1 MAMANPREPRRITRT
16 IPAAQLIGLLL
27 AFVLTAGAG
36 GVIAAGLVIPL
47 ASGMD
52 TAVDTG
58 VEVFEEV
65 PAELVPGPLS
75 EQSQIYASDG
85 KTKLATFYAQNR
97 IVVPLDKVSANMR
110 NAVIAI
116 EDERFYTHGGV
127 DPEGISRAAVQNF
140 GGGDTQGASTLTQ
153 QYVKNV
159 LIEEA
164 DRAGDTF
171 GVLEAR
177 EDSLTRKLREAKLA
191 IALEKEMSK
200 DDILQ
205 GYLNIAQFGTS
216 VYGVETASQHYF
228 DKSAKDL
235 SIVEAATIAGITK
248 APSQFDPVANP
259 EDASVRRNLV
269 IGKMWQ
275 LGYIST
281 AERDEAMATKL
292 EDTLD
297 VQPIDVGCDS
307 AGGAAFFCDYVIKEI
322 MANPEFGETRDD
334 RYDLLYRGG
343 LRIVTTLDLKM
354 QAAAWKTINDS
365 VPADNAYDLEAAVT
379 SVEPGTGQIKAMAQN
394 VPYDAR
400 AEPAARTTAQNYSA
414 DYNHG
419 NSRGF
424 QVGSNFKPFVLA
436 EWLRSGRTLQ
446 DRVSANAFSAY
457 ETSFQA
463 NGCVHAFTHQPWNV
477 SNVDGAASGTV
488 SVLQGT
494 FQSLNTVY
502 ARMSQQLDLCN
513 VQKTAWDAGFRPMT
527 SGLTRDGTGTFRTI
541 DNPQQADI
549 DVLASMTLGTQ
560 ASTPI
565 NQASAFAT
573 FASGGIY
580 CNPVAILE
588 VKDHD
593 GKDVPVPSADCKQ
606 TLEPEV
612 ANTVAYAMTKV
623 FQTSPFGTAWGI
635 APGLADGRPVAGKT
649 GTTNDAM
656 QSWFTGYT
664 PELST
669 SVWVGEASGNVPHMN
684 VYLPSMSWYGASAK
698 AGPMYGG
705 TIAAPTWRRYM
716 DQAMA
721 DLPKTA
727 FPAPDPALV
736 GKAPTPPKTEESNDG
751 DEGSDK
757 GGDGDTGGGNGG
769 DTGAGGGGGGDAGGE
784 AGPGGGGPGGGGP
797 GPGGDD

>member
-1 MAMANPREPRRITRT
+1 MAMANPRVPRRITRT

-47 ASGMD
+47 AAGVD
-52 TAVDTG
+52 TTVDTG

-65 PAELVPGPLS
+65 PDELVPGPLS
-75 EQSQIYASDG
+75 EQSQIYASDN

-97 IVVPLDKVSANMR
+97 IVVPLDRVSDHMK

-116 EDERFYTHGGV
+116 EDERFFTHGGV
-127 DPEGISRAAVQNF
+127 DPEGISRAALQNF

-164 DRAGDTF
+164 DRSGNTF

-191 IALEKEMSK
+191 IAIEKEMSK
-200 DDILQ
+200 DEILQ
-205 GYLNIAQFGTS
+205 GYLNIAQFGVS

-235 SIVEAATIAGITK
+235 SVVEAATIAGITK
-248 APSQFDPVANP
+248 APSQFDPVENP
-259 EDASVRRNLV
+259 KEAVVRRNLV

-281 AERDEAMATKL
+281 EERDEAMATKL
-292 EDTLD
+292 SATLD
-297 VQPIDVGCDS
+297 VQPIEVGCDA

-322 MANPEFGETRDD
+322 MGSPEFGETKAD

-343 LRIVTTLDLKM
+343 LRIRTTLDVKM
-354 QAAAWKTINDS
+354 QKAAEKTIVAA
-365 VPADNAYDLEAAVT
+365 VPGDNGYGLEAAVT
-379 SVEPGTGQIKAMAQN
+379 SVEPGTGQIKSMAQN
-394 VPYDAR
+394 IPYNAR
-400 AEPAARTTAQNYSA
+400 AESTPGTTAQNYSA
-414 DYNHG
+414 DYSHG

-436 EWLRSGRTLQ
+436 EWLRSGRQLQ
-446 DRVSANAFSAY
+446 DTISANGFSAN

-463 NGCVHAFTHQPWNV
+463 DGCVHAFTNQEWGV
-477 SNVDGAASGTV
+477 SNVDGSASGTV

-513 VQKTAWDAGFRPMT
+513 VQKTAWDVGFRPMT
-527 SGLTRDGTGTFRTI
+527 SGLTYEGVGKFRTI
-541 DNPQQADI
+541 DNPQQRDI

-565 NQASAFAT
+565 NQASAYAT
-573 FASGGIY
+573 FASGGTY
-580 CNPVAILE
+580 CDPIAILE
-588 VKDHD
+588 VKDTD
-593 GKDVPVPSADCKQ
+593 GKKLKVPSADCRQ
-606 TLEPEV
+606 TLEPNV

-623 FQTSPFGTAWGI
+623 FQSPPTWGTAWQLS
-635 APGLADGRPVAGKT
+635 PGLADGRPVAGKT

-664 PELST
+664 PNLST

-684 VYLPSMSWYGASAK
+684 VFLPAQTWYDSSPE

-716 DQAMA
+716 DLAVA
-721 DLPKTA
+721 DLPKVA
-727 FPAPDPALV
+727 FPDPDPNLV
-736 GKAPTPPKTEESNDG
+736 GKAPAPPKPEKD
-751 DEGSDK
+751 DEGGDS
-757 GGDGDTGGGNGG
+757 GGDSGDSGGDSGDGGDTGGDSGDGGDNGG
-769 DTGAGGGGGGDAGGE
+769 GNNGND
-784 AGPGGGGPGGGGP
+784 
-797 GPGGDD
+797 

>member
-1 MAMANPREPRRITRT
+1 
-16 IPAAQLIGLLL
+16 
-27 AFVLTAGAG
+27 VLTAGAG

-47 ASGMD
+47 AAGVD
-52 TAVDTG
+52 TTVDTG

-85 KTKLATFYAQNR
+85 RTKLATFYAQNR
-97 IVVPLDKVSANMR
+97 IVVPLDKVSDNMK

-116 EDERFYTHGGV
+116 EDERFFTHGGV
-127 DPEGISRAAVQNF
+127 DPEGISRAALQNF

-200 DDILQ
+200 DEILQ

-228 DKSAKDL
+228 NKSSKDL
-235 SIVEAATIAGITK
+235 SVVEAATIAGITK
-248 APSQFDPVANP
+248 APSQFDPVENP
-259 EDASVRRNLV
+259 KDAVVRRDLV

-281 AERDEAMATKL
+281 EERDEAMATKL
-292 EDTLD
+292 SATLD
-297 VQPIDVGCDS
+297 VQPIEVGCDA

-322 MANPEFGETRDD
+322 MASPEFGESKDD

-343 LRIVTTLDLKM
+343 LRIVTTLDWKM
-354 QAAAWKTINDS
+354 QKAAQETIAEA
-365 VPADNAYDLEAAVT
+365 VPVGNAYNLEAAVT
-379 SVEPGTGQIKAMAQN
+379 SVEPGTGQIKSMAQN
-394 VPYDAR
+394 IPYNAR
-400 AEPAARTTAQNYSA
+400 AESTPGTTAQNYSA
-414 DYNHG
+414 DYLHG

-446 DRVSANAFSAY
+446 DRVSANGFSAN
-457 ETSFQA
+457 ETSFRA
-463 NGCVHAFTHQPWNV
+463 DGCVHAFTNQTWGV

-513 VQKTAWDAGFRPMT
+513 VQKTAWDVGFRPMT
-527 SGLTRDGTGTFRTI
+527 SSLTPEGTGTSRTI
-541 DNPQQADI
+541 DNPQQRDI

-573 FASGGIY
+573 FASGGTY
-580 CNPVAILE
+580 CDPIAILE
-588 VKDHD
+588 VKDTD
-593 GKDVPVPSADCKQ
+593 GKKMKVPSADCRQ
-606 TLEPEV
+606 TLEPNV
-612 ANTVAYAMTKV
+612 ANTVAFAMTKV
-623 FQTSPFGTAWGI
+623 FQTNPWGTAWQLS
-635 APGLADGRPVAGKT
+635 PGLADGRPVAGKT
-649 GTTNDAM
+649 GTTNDAW

-664 PELST
+664 PNLST
-669 SVWVGEASGNVPHMN
+669 SVWVGEASGNVPHMS
-684 VYLPSMSWYGASAK
+684 VFLPAQTWYDSSPE

-716 DQAMA
+716 DAAVA
-721 DLPKTA
+721 DLPVVSFPDPDA
-727 FPAPDPALV
+727 NLVGRAPAP
-736 GKAPTPPKTEESNDG
+736 PKP
-751 DEGSDK
+751 DK
-757 GGDGDTGGGNGG
+757 DDGGDSGDSGGDSGDSGGDTGGDSGGDSGGDVTIGGGNGG
-769 DTGAGGGGGGDAGGE
+769 DTRGND
-784 AGPGGGGPGGGGP
+784 
-797 GPGGDD
+797 

>member
-1 MAMANPREPRRITRT
+1 MALPNSREPRRVTRT

-47 ASGMD
+47 ASGVD

-75 EQSQIYASDG
+75 EQSQIYASNG
-85 KTKLATFYAQNR
+85 KTKLATFYVHNR
-97 IVVPLDKVSANMR
+97 IVVPLDKVSDHMK
-110 NAVIAI
+110 NAVISI

-127 DPEGISRAAVQNF
+127 DPEGISRAAVKNF
-140 GGGDTQGASTLTQ
+140 GGGATEGASTLTQ

-164 DRAGDTF
+164 SRSGDTF
-171 GVLEAR
+171 GVLEAS
-177 EDSLTRKLREAKLA
+177 EGSLTRKLREAKLA
-191 IALEKEMSK
+191 IALEKQMSK
-200 DDILQ
+200 DEILQ
-205 GYLNIAQFGTS
+205 GYLNIAQFGRS
-216 VYGVETASQHYF
+216 VYGVETASRHYF
-228 DKSAKDL
+228 NKSSSDL
-235 SIVEAATIAGITK
+235 SVVEAATIAGITK
-248 APSQFDPVANP
+248 SPNAFDPVQNP
-259 EDASVRRNLV
+259 EEAAKRRDLV

-275 LGYIST
+275 LGYIT
-281 AERDEAMATKL
+281 TEERDKAFDTKL
-292 EDTLD
+292 EDSLD
-297 VQPIDVGCDS
+297 VQPLDVGCDS
-307 AGGAAFFCDYVIKEI
+307 AKGAAFFCDYVIKEI
-322 MANPEFGETRDD
+322 MASPEFGKTRAE
-334 RYDLLYRGG
+334 RQDLLYRGG
-343 LRIVTTLDLKM
+343 LRIVTTLDMKM
-354 QAAAWKTINDS
+354 QKAAHKTIAEA
-365 VPADNAYDLEAAVT
+365 VPADNNYGLEAAVT

-394 VPYDAR
+394 VPYNAR
-400 AEPAARTTAQNYSA
+400 ATESAQRTTAQNYSA
-414 DYNHG
+414 DYMHG

-436 EWLRSGRTLQ
+436 EWLRSGRQLH
-446 DRVSANAFSAY
+446 DRVSANSFVAN

-463 NGCVHAFTHQPWNV
+463 QGCVHAFTNQNWEV
-477 SNVDGAASGTV
+477 SNVDGSASGTV

-513 VQKTAWDAGFRPMT
+513 VQQTAWDVGFRPMT
-527 SGLTRDGTGTFRTI
+527 SGLTLDGAPTFRTI
-541 DNPQQADI
+541 DSPDKADI

-560 ASTPI
+560 ASTPV

-573 FASGGIY
+573 FASGGTY
-580 CNPVAILE
+580 CDPVAILQ
-588 VKDHD
+588 VKDTD
-593 GKDVPVPSADCKQ
+593 GKKMKVPSANCKR

-612 ANTVAYAMTKV
+612 ANTVAYAMTQV
-623 FQTSPFGTAWGI
+623 FKTNPWGTAWQLS
-635 APGLADGRPVAGKT
+635 PGLEDGRPVAGKT

-669 SVWVGEASGNVPHMN
+669 SVWVGEASGNVPHMK
-684 VYLPSMSWYGASAK
+684 VFLPAMNWYDNSPE

-705 TIAAPTWRRYM
+705 TVAAPTWRRYM
-716 DQAMA
+716 DEAVA
-721 DLPKTA
+721 ELPKTS

-736 GKAPTPPKTEESNDG
+736 GKAPTPPKSDDNNGGESGSGDSDG
-751 DEGSDK
+751 GS
-757 GGDGDTGGGNGG
+757 GGDGGSEGGDSGGGNGNN
-769 DTGAGGGGGGDAGGE
+769 GGGNGNGNGGGNGNGND
-784 AGPGGGGPGGGGP
+784 
-797 GPGGDD
+797 

>member
-75 EQSQIYASDG
+75 EQSQIYAADG
-85 KTKLATFYAQNR
+85 KTKLATFYQQNR
-97 IVVPLDKVSANMR
+97 IVVPLDKVSDHMK

-116 EDERFYTHGGV
+116 EDERFYAHGGV
-127 DPEGISRAAVQNF
+127 DPEGISRAALQNF

-159 LIEEA
+159 LIEESI
-164 DRAGDTF
+164 RAGDTF

-177 EDSLTRKLREAKLA
+177 ESSLTRKLREAKLA
-191 IALEKEMSK
+191 IAIEKEMSK

-228 DKSAKDL
+228 NKSSKDL
-235 SIVEAATIAGITK
+235 SVVEAATIAGITK

-259 EDASVRRNLV
+259 EDAEVRRNLV

-292 EDTLD
+292 ADTLD

-322 MANPEFGETRDD
+322 MANPEFGETRQD

-343 LRIVTTLDLKM
+343 LRIVTTMDVKM
-354 QAAAWKTINDS
+354 QKAAAKTIRQA

-394 VPYDAR
+394 VPYDPR
-400 AEPAARTTAQNYSA
+400 AEAEGRSTAQNYSA

-436 EWLRSGRTLQ
+436 EWLRSGHTLQ
-446 DRVSANAFSAY
+446 DRVSANSYSAY
-457 ETSFQA
+457 ETAFTA

-477 SNVDGAASGTV
+477 SNVDGSASGSV

-502 ARMSQQLDLCN
+502 ARMSQQLDLCQ
-513 VQKTAWDAGFRPMT
+513 VQKTAWDVGFRPMT
-527 SGLTRDGTGTFRTI
+527 SGLSYEGVGQFRTI
-541 DNPQQADI
+541 DDPKQKDI
-549 DVLASMTLGTQ
+549 DVMASMTLGTQ
-560 ASTPI
+560 ASTPV
-565 NQASAFAT
+565 NQAAAFAT
-573 FASGGIY
+573 FASGGTY
-580 CNPVAILE
+580 CNPIAILE
-588 VKDHD
+588 VKDHE
-593 GKDVPVPSADCKQ
+593 GKEIDVPSADCKQ

-623 FQTSPFGTAWGI
+623 FQTSPFGTAW
-635 APGLADGRPVAGKT
+635 ALSPGLADGRPVAGKT

-684 VYLPSMSWYGASAK
+684 VYLPAMSWYDSSAK
-698 AGPMYGG
+698 VGPMYGG

-716 DQAMA
+716 DQAVA
-721 DLPKTA
+721 GLPKTA
-727 FPAPDPALV
+727 FPAADPKLV
-736 GKAPTPPKTEESNDG
+736 GKQPVAPKPNNSNN
-751 DEGSDK
+751 
-757 GGDGDTGGGNGG
+757 GGGNNNGGG
-769 DTGAGGGGGGDAGGE
+769 DNGGGDSGNGGGGDNGGGGGDNGDGGRGD
-784 AGPGGGGPGGGGP
+784 AAIGTG
-797 GPGGDD
+797 GGDDGGDD

>member
-47 ASGMD
+47 ASGVN

-65 PAELVPGPLS
+65 PDELVPGPLS

-97 IVVPLDKVSANMR
+97 IVVPLDKVSVHMK
-110 NAVIAI
+110 NAVISI

-127 DPEGISRAAVQNF
+127 DPEGISRAALQNF
-140 GGGDTQGASTLTQ
+140 GGGNTQGASTLTQ

-164 DRAGDTF
+164 DRSGDAF
-171 GVLEAR
+171 GILEAR

-200 DDILQ
+200 DEILQ
-205 GYLNIAQFGTS
+205 GYLNIAQFGTK
-216 VYGVETASQHYF
+216 VYGVETASRHYF
-228 DKSAKDL
+228 NKSAKDL

-259 EDASVRRNLV
+259 KDAMVRRDLV

-275 LGYIST
+275 LGYIT
-281 AERDEAMATKL
+281 TEERDEALATEL
-292 EDTLD
+292 SDTLD
-297 VQPIDVGCDS
+297 VQRIDVGCDA

-322 MANPEFGETRDD
+322 MASPEFGETRND
-334 RYDLLYRGG
+334 RADLLYRGG
-343 LRIVTTLDLKM
+343 LRIKTTMDVKM
-354 QAAAWKTINDS
+354 QRAAQKTIVEA
-365 VPADNAYDLEAAVT
+365 VPGDNASQLEAAVT
-379 SVEPGTGQIKAMAQN
+379 SVEPGTGQIKSMAQN
-394 VPYDAR
+394 IPYNAR
-400 AEPAARTTAQNYSA
+400 AESTPGTTAQNYSA
-414 DYNHG
+414 DYLHG

-446 DRVSANAFSAY
+446 ERVNANNFSAN

-463 NGCVHAFTHQPWNV
+463 SGCVHAFTNQAWPV
-477 SNVDGAASGTV
+477 SNVDGAASGNV

-513 VQKTAWDAGFRPMT
+513 VQKTAWDAGFRPTT
-527 SGLTRDGTGTFRTI
+527 SGLTHDGVGKFRTI
-541 DNPQQADI
+541 DNPEQRDI

-565 NQASAFAT
+565 NQASAYAT

-580 CNPVAILE
+580 CDPVAILE
-588 VKDHD
+588 VKDTD
-593 GKDVPVPSADCKQ
+593 GKKLKVPSADCRR
-606 TLEPEV
+606 TLEPNI

-623 FQTSPFGTAWGI
+623 FQTSPWGTAWKLS
-635 APGLADGRPVAGKT
+635 PGLGDGRPVAGKT
-649 GTTNDAM
+649 GTTNSAM

-664 PELST
+664 PNLST
-669 SVWVGEASGNVPHMN
+669 SVWVGEASGNVPHMR
-684 VYLPSMSWYGASAK
+684 VFLPAQTWYDSSPEADALF
-698 AGPMYGG
+698 GG
-705 TIAAPTWRRYM
+705 TVAAPTWRRYM
-716 DQAMA
+716 DQAVA
-721 DLPKTA
+721 DLPAKS
-727 FPAPDPALV
+727 FPAPDPKLV
-736 GKAPTPPKTEESNDG
+736 GKAPAAPKPEKSNDDEEG
-751 DEGSDK
+751 DSNGGGSEG
-757 GGDGDTGGGNGG
+757 GGSGDTGGGG
-769 DTGAGGGGGGDAGGE
+769 DADADAGGGNGNGNGGNN
-784 AGPGGGGPGGGGP
+784 
-797 GPGGDD
+797 GDD

>member
-47 ASGMD
+47 ASGVN

-65 PAELVPGPLS
+65 PDELVPGPLS

-97 IVVPLDKVSANMR
+97 IVVPLDKVSDHMK

-127 DPEGISRAAVQNF
+127 DPEGISRAALQNF

-164 DRAGDTF
+164 DRSGDPF
-171 GVLEAR
+171 GILEAR

-200 DDILQ
+200 DEILQ

-216 VYGVETASQHYF
+216 VYGVETASRHYF
-228 DKSAKDL
+228 NKSSSKL
-235 SIVEAATIAGITK
+235 SVVEAATIAGITK

-259 EDASVRRNLV
+259 EDAVARRDLV

-275 LGYIST
+275 LGYIT
-281 AERDEAMATKL
+281 TEERDEALATKL
-292 EDTLD
+292 SDSLD
-297 VQPIDVGCDS
+297 VQRIDVGCDA

-322 MANPEFGETRDD
+322 MASPEFGKTRAD

-343 LRIVTTLDLKM
+343 LKIKTTLDIKM
-354 QAAAWKTINDS
+354 QRAAQKTIVEA
-365 VPADNAYDLEAAVT
+365 VPGDNASQLEAAVT
-379 SVEPGTGQIKAMAQN
+379 SVEPGTGQIKSMAQN
-394 VPYDAR
+394 IPYNAR
-400 AEPAARTTAQNYSA
+400 AESTAGTTAQNYSA
-414 DYNHG
+414 DYMHG

-446 DRVSANAFSAY
+446 DRVSANNFLAN
-457 ETSFQA
+457 ETSFKA
-463 NGCVHAFTHQPWNV
+463 SGCVHAFTNQNWPV

-513 VQKTAWDAGFRPMT
+513 VQKTAWDVGFRPMT
-527 SGLTRDGTGTFRTI
+527 SGLSHEGVGEFRTI
-541 DNPQQADI
+541 DNPEQRDI

-565 NQASAFAT
+565 NQASAYAT
-573 FASGGIY
+573 FASGGTY
-580 CNPVAILE
+580 CDPVAILE
-588 VKDHD
+588 VKDTD
-593 GKDVPVPSADCKQ
+593 GKKLKVPSADCRR
-606 TLEPEV
+606 TLEANV

-623 FQTSPFGTAWGI
+623 FQTSPWGTAWQLS
-635 APGLADGRPVAGKT
+635 PGLADGRPVAGKT
-649 GTTNDAM
+649 GTTNEAM

-664 PELST
+664 PNLST
-669 SVWVGEASGNVPHMN
+669 SVWVGEASGNVPHMK
-684 VYLPSMSWYGASAK
+684 VFLPAQTWYDNSPE

-716 DQAMA
+716 DQAVA
-721 DLPKTA
+721 DLPVKS
-727 FPAPDPALV
+727 FPRADPNLV
-736 GKAPTPPKTEESNDG
+736 GKAPAPPKRDTNNKGDSNG
-751 DEGSDK
+751 GGS
-757 GGDGDTGGGNGG
+757 GNGG
-769 DTGAGGGGGGDAGGE
+769 DSEGGGSGDSGGNGNGNGNR
-784 AGPGGGGPGGGGP
+784 GNN
-797 GPGGDD
+797 GDD

>member
-228 DKSAKDL
+228 NKSAKDL
-235 SIVEAATIAGITK
+235 SVVEAATIAGITK

-297 VQPIDVGCDS
+297 VQPIEVGCDS

-354 QAAAWKTINDS
+354 QKAAEETIS
-365 VPADNAYDLEAAVT
+365 QAVPADNAYDLEAAVT

-457 ETSFQA
+457 ETAFQA

-477 SNVDGAASGTV
+477 SNVDGSASGSV

-513 VQKTAWDAGFRPMT
+513 VQKTAWDVGFRPMT
-527 SGLTRDGTGTFRTI
+527 SGLTRDGAPTFRTI

-573 FASGGIY
+573 FASGGTY

-623 FQTSPFGTAWGI
+623 FQTSPFGTAWDI

-649 GTTNDAM
+649 GTTNEAM

-669 SVWVGEASGNVPHMN
+669 SVWVGEASGNVPHMS
-684 VYLPSMSWYGASAK
+684 VYLPSMSWYSTSAK

-721 DLPKTA
+721 DLPPTA
-727 FPAPDPALV
+727 FPAPAPALV
-736 GKAPTPPKTEESNDG
+736 GKAPAPPKTEESNDG
-751 DEGSDK
+751 DEGDAGSDE
-757 GGDGDTGGGNGG
+757 GGDGTGGGDTGG
-769 DTGAGGGGGGDAGGE
+769 DAGTGGGGGDAGPG
-784 AGPGGGGPGGGGP
+784 GGDNGGGGGPGGN
-797 GPGGDD
+797 D

>member
-1 MAMANPREPRRITRT
+1 
-16 IPAAQLIGLLL
+16 
-27 AFVLTAGAG
+27 
-36 GVIAAGLVIPL
+36 
-47 ASGMD
+47 MD

-65 PAELVPGPLS
+65 PSELVPGPLS
-75 EQSQIYASDG
+75 EQSQIYAADG

-97 IVVPLDKVSANMR
+97 IVVPLDKVSDNMK

-159 LIEEA
+159 LIEESV
-164 DRAGDTF
+164 RANDTF

-191 IALEKEMSK
+191 IAIEKEMSK

-216 VYGVETASQHYF
+216 VYGVETAAQHYF
-228 DKSAKDL
+228 DKSSKDL

-259 EDASVRRNLV
+259 EDAVVRRNLV

-275 LGYIST
+275 LGYIT
-281 AERDEAMATKL
+281 TPERDEAMNTKL
-292 EDTLD
+292 KDTLD
-297 VQPIDVGCDS
+297 VQPIEVGCDS

-343 LRIVTTLDLKM
+343 LRIVTTMDVKM
-354 QAAAWKTINDS
+354 QKAAQKTITDA

-400 AEPAARTTAQNYSA
+400 SEPGPRTTAQNYSA
-414 DYNHG
+414 DYSHG

-436 EWLRSGRTLQ
+436 EWLRSGRTLNE
-446 DRVSANAFSAY
+446 RVSANSYSAY
-457 ETSFQA
+457 ETEFTA
-463 NGCVHAFTHQPWNV
+463 NGCTHAFTHQPWNV
-477 SNVDGAASGTV
+477 SNVDGSASGSV
-488 SVLQGT
+488 SVMQGT

-502 ARMSQQLDLCN
+502 ARMSQQLDLCK
-513 VQKTAWDAGFRPMT
+513 VQKTAWDVGFRPMT
-527 SGLTRDGTGTFRTI
+527 SGLSYEGVGEFRTI
-541 DNPQQADI
+541 DDPKQKDI
-549 DVLASMTLGTQ
+549 DVMASMTLGTQ

-580 CNPVAILE
+580 CDPVAILE
-588 VKDHD
+588 VKDHA
-593 GKDVPVPSADCKQ
+593 GKKIDVPSADCKR

-612 ANTVAYAMTKV
+612 ANTVAYAMTHV
-623 FQTSPFGTAWGI
+623 FQKSPFGTAWQLS
-635 APGLADGRPVAGKT
+635 PGLGDGRPVAGKT

-664 PELST
+664 PNLST

-684 VYLPSMSWYGASAK
+684 VYLPSMTWYGAAPK

-716 DQAMA
+716 DQAVA
-721 DLPKTA
+721 DLPVKS
-727 FPAPDPALV
+727 FPAADPKLV
-736 GKAPTPPKTEESNDG
+736 GKAPAAPKPDN
-751 DEGSDK
+751 SDSDSG
-757 GGDGDTGGGNGG
+757 GGDGGG
-769 DTGAGGGGGGDAGGE
+769 DSDGGGDGGGDNGGGDGGGDNGGGDNGGGE
-784 AGPGGGGPGGGGP
+784 GGGPGG
-797 GPGGDD
+797 DD